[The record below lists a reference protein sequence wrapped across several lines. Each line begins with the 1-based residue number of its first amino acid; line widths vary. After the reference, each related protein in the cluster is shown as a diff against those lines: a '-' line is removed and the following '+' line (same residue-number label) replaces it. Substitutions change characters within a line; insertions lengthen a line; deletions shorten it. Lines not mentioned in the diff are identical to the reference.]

1 MSEEL
6 LRAIIQL
13 FAIVAKERITEDERQ
28 KIKEFLSLHLNQE
41 AIRYYLGLFDD
52 FCKEN
57 KRLGSSDLTN
67 VDEETLQF
75 VDDWA
80 QIMQISKKVNQALT
94 TQQKAVLIIKI
105 IELVFVDGELSE
117 RQSNLIFYIGEALKM
132 PIRDLRAMQA
142 FVTGQDIDDLSSK
155 NILVID
161 EGSDQSEHPGPRI
174 ISKNLTGLIAI
185 LRLNDMGAYFIKYL
199 GITSLFLNSVPLK
212 SRKIDVFPTGSTIR
226 GSKIDPIY
234 YSDVVS
240 KFLTEEDKSTVTLVG
255 EHVFYHF
262 KSGRAGLQNI
272 NIAEQGG
279 KLIGIMG
286 ASGSGKSTMLSVL
299 NGSERP
305 SSGRVMINGIDIYE
319 QPHKV
324 EGVIGFIPQDDLLM
338 EDLTVFQNLY
348 FAAELCFGHYTKH
361 ELSVLVERVLLNV
374 GLSEIRNIKVGSP
387 LKKTISG
394 GQRKRLNIALELLR
408 EPAILFVDEPT
419 SGLSSRDS
427 ENIMDLLKEL
437 SLRGKMIFVVIHQP
451 SSDIFKMFDTLII
464 LDVGGFQ
471 IYYGNPLESVNYF
484 QDIVNAA
491 NKTPGACP
499 ECGNI
504 NPEQVFNIIETRVV
518 NEFGRFTHTRKISP
532 GQWYQYFKQK
542 VRIPKVPK
550 VTDALTASQQIPSLL
565 KQLMVFIKRDVLS
578 KIANEQYM
586 VVNLTMAPVLALFIA
601 YFVKY
606 YEAIGVSNPHYT
618 FYHNNNIPVYFFM
631 SVVVSLFVGLIIS
644 AEEIFKD
651 RKILKR
657 ERYLNL
663 SKGSYLAS
671 KVVILF
677 TLSAVQ
683 TVTFV
688 LVGNAILEIP
698 LTEMRYWLILFS
710 CSCFA
715 NMLGLNISSGFD
727 SAVTIYILIPIL
739 IIPQLLLSG
748 VVISFDKF
756 NPKVASPKA
765 IPLLGETMASRW
777 AFEAYM
783 ITQFRDNQLERQFY
797 DIDQRAAVAEYKK
810 IYYIPTLSTKLAEIV
825 NNRSQWRNRNE
836 NNPIAKSMELLHSEI
851 SHELAQFPD
860 NKFPEIDKLVVGKF
874 DSATYVKTNQFLG
887 KLKEY
892 YNVKLSKANREREV
906 MIAEMT
912 STPEKAAAFNEMK
925 TRYENEAVINMVEHT
940 TDPVRIV
947 EWNGEL
953 LQKIYP
959 IYNED
964 QRPMGPLDFR
974 SEFYSPVKHLFGTK
988 FNTLY
993 FNIGVIWC
1001 MSIGLFIALYFD
1013 LLGRLVNSVE
1023 MWKKYRRKFVKL
1035 ES

>member
-41 AIRYYLGLFDD
+41 SIRYYLGLFDD

-132 PIRDLRAMQA
+132 PIRDLRAMQS
-142 FVTGQDIDDLSSK
+142 FVTGQDIDELSSK

-199 GITSLFLNSVPLK
+199 GITPLFLNSVPLK

-226 GSKIDPIY
+226 GNKIDPIY

-240 KFLTEEDKSTVTLVG
+240 KFLTGEEKSNVTLVG

-286 ASGSGKSTMLSVL
+286 ASGSGKSTLLSVL

-305 SSGRVMINGIDIYE
+305 SSGRVMINGIDIY
-319 QPHKV
+319 QHPHQV

-348 FAAELCFGHYTKH
+348 FAAELCFGHYTKPQ
-361 ELSVLVERVLLNV
+361 LAVLVEKVLLNV

-408 EPAILFVDEPT
+408 EPAVLFVDEPT

-484 QDIVNAA
+484 QDIINAA

-504 NPEQVFNIIETRVV
+504 NPEQVFNIIETRIV

-542 VRIPKVPK
+542 VKIPRVPS
-550 VTDALTASQQIPSLL
+550 VRDALVVSQQIPSLF

-578 KIANEQYM
+578 KLANEQYM
-586 VVNLTMAPVLALFIA
+586 VVNLSLAPVLALFIA

-606 YEAIGVSNPHYT
+606 YEAVGVANPHYT

-677 TLSAVQ
+677 AMSAIQ
-683 TVTFV
+683 TATFV
-688 LVGNAILEIP
+688 VVGNAILEIP
-698 LTEMRYWLILFS
+698 ITEMRYWLILFS
-710 CSCFA
+710 SSCFA
-715 NMLGLNISSGFD
+715 NMLGLNISSAFD

-756 NPKVASPKA
+756 NPKVGSPKG

-783 ITQFRDNQLERQFY
+783 VTQFRDNRFEKEFY
-797 DIDQRAAVAEYKK
+797 SIDQRAAIAEYKK
-810 IYYIPTLSTKLAEIV
+810 VYYIPTLSSKLAEVV
-825 NNRSQWRNRNE
+825 NNRSQWRNRSA
-836 NNPIAKSMELLHSEI
+836 NNPVAGSLELLRSEL
-851 SHELAQFPD
+851 EREVAQFPE
-860 NKFPEIDKLVVGKF
+860 NKFPEIDKLAVGKF
-874 DSATYVKTNQFLG
+874 DSATYVKTNQFLNL
-887 KLKEY
+887 LKEY
-892 YNVKLSKANREREV
+892 YNVKLSKANRDREEL
-906 MIAEMT
+906 ISKMT
-912 STPEKAAAFNEMK
+912 DTPEKAREFNEMRN
-925 TRYENEAVINMVEHT
+925 RYENEAVTALVEHT

-947 EWNGEL
+947 EWDGEL

-964 QRPMGPLDFR
+964 QRPDGPLDFR
-974 SEFYSPVKHLFGTK
+974 AEFYSPVKHMFGTK

-993 FNIGVIWC
+993 FNIGVIWF
-1001 MSIGLFIALYFD
+1001 MTILLFVTLYFD
-1013 LLGRLVNSVE
+1013 VLGRLVNSVE
-1023 MWKKYRRKFVKL
+1023 MWKKYRRRFVKL